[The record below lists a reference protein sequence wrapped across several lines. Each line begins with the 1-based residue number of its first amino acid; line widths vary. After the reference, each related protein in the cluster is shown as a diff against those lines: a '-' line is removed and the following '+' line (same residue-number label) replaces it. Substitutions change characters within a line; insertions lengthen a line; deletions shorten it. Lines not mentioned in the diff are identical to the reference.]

1 MVTLECRFIDDSID
15 QKEED
20 NAIYSDNPGNYVSEV
35 KIFFPVSSLQ
45 WLWHKLN
52 TNCILN
58 PSEERCPYHLCIFLS
73 RWTLY
78 HLLWGKGVKK
88 NNFNFQISFYKLRV
102 VIPVTR
108 NNFLKSILNFPPRWE
123 VTLINTSH
131 DNAFTISTSSIFV
144 VSDIKVL
151 NKFLKTVTAHHRNKS
166 INVCLTVWILTFID
180 LCALM

>member
-1 MVTLECRFIDDSID
+1 MNPLFSMVTLECRFIDDSID

-73 RWTLY
+73 R
-78 HLLWGKGVKK
+78 
-88 NNFNFQISFYKLRV
+88 
-102 VIPVTR
+102 
-108 NNFLKSILNFPPRWE
+108 
-123 VTLINTSH
+123 
-131 DNAFTISTSSIFV
+131 
-144 VSDIKVL
+144 
-151 NKFLKTVTAHHRNKS
+151 
-166 INVCLTVWILTFID
+166 
-180 LCALM
+180 

>member
-1 MVTLECRFIDDSID
+1 MNPLFSMVTLECRFIDDSID

-45 WLWHKLN
+45 WLWYKLN

-88 NNFNFQISFYKLRV
+88 ENFISDEL
-102 VIPVTR
+102 
-108 NNFLKSILNFPPRWE
+108 LNFPEWE
-123 VTLINTSH
+123 TIATSRFWMK
-131 DNAFTISTSSIFV
+131 NGIEPILS
-144 VSDIKVL
+144 
-151 NKFLKTVTAHHRNKS
+151 LK
-166 INVCLTVWILTFID
+166 
-180 LCALM
+180 M